1 MCLSRGSCLTNH
13 IVEIFKHSFVFNT
26 FLHLC
31 CGVLM
36 NHFIVYKNRTVVR
49 ETRTM
54 AFKQLKLLKEELTHS
69 GFEPERIILTAVVRV
84 SRTIL
89 LAQRF
94 CGS

>member
-1 MCLSRGSCLTNH
+1 MSHEPYYWLRD
-13 IVEIFKHSFVFNT
+13 F
-26 FLHLC
+26 
-31 CGVLM
+31 
-36 NHFIVYKNRTVVR
+36 VVR